1 MGVSRENVI
10 VQFVFRSQSHPEP
23 LHLNKLTTAVQQLFV
38 PSPAADVRRLLDR
51 DMTVFCYV
59 CEKTLKEDEKNGKKT
74 GKKKKLNRF

>member
-59 CEKTLKEDEKNGKKT
+59 CEKTLKEDEKKREKGREKRRN
-74 GKKKKLNRF
+74 